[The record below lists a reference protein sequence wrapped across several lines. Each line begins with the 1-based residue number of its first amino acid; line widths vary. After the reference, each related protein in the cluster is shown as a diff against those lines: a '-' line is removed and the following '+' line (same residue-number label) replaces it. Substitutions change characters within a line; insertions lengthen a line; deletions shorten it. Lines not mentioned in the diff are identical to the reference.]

1 MDISKTL
8 SEIRPTLSSGS
19 LKTYTSLLKNLHK
32 KVFKTKEISKKSDFD
47 KCDEI
52 LDYLKELNPNQRK
65 TILSALVVISDKP
78 KYRELMLEDIK
89 SYSNEA
95 KKMEKTPAQEANWL
109 EANELNEVMANAKNT
124 ATALYKKQKLS
135 MNDLQ
140 NIQNYIIL
148 CLMSGVYIPPR
159 RSLDWTEFKIKNVD
173 KAEDN
178 YLDKNEFVFNRYKTA
193 RFYNEQ
199 RVSCPKELLS
209 ILKKWIKINADN
221 TEYLL
226 FDSNFEKLTS
236 VKLNQRFE
244 KIFGKKC
251 SVNILRHVYLTSKF
265 GDEIERSKKMNDVAE
280 DMGTSSAQ
288 VIGTYIKKE

>member
-1 MDISKTL
+1 MNISKAL
-8 SEIRPTLSSGS
+8 SEIRPTLSAGS
-19 LKTYTSLLKNLHK
+19 LKTYTSLLKSVHK
-32 KVFKTKEISKKSDFD
+32 NVFKDKEMVKSDFD
-47 KCDEI
+47 DCTKI
-52 LDYLKELNPNQRK
+52 LEYLKELKPNQRK
-65 TILSALVVISDKP
+65 TTLSGLVVISDKP
-78 KYRELMLEDIK
+78 KYREAMLQDIK
-89 SYSNEA
+89 EYSTEA
-95 KKMEKTPAQEANWL
+95 KKMDKSPSQEANWV
-109 EANELNEVMANAKNT
+109 EPTELNEVFATTKSN
-124 ATALYKKQKLS
+124 ATALYKKQKLTMS
-135 MNDLQ
+135 DLQ
-140 NIQNYIIL
+140 DIQNYIIL
-148 CLMSGVYIPPR
+148 CLTSGIYIPPR
-159 RSLDWTEFKIKNVD
+159 RSLDWTEFKTKNID

-178 YLDKNEFVFNRYKTA
+178 YLDKNEFVYNRYKTA
-193 RFYNEQ
+193 KFYNEQ

-244 KIFGKKC
+244 KIFGKKT

-265 GDEIERSKKMNDVAE
+265 GDEIERSKKMNAVAE

>member
-19 LKTYTSLLKNLHK
+19 LKTYTSLLKSVHK
-32 KVFKTKEISKKSDFD
+32 KVFKNKEMVKTDFD

-52 LDYLKELNPNQRK
+52 LNYLKDLSANQRK
-65 TILSALVVISDKP
+65 TILSGLVVISDKP
-78 KYRELMLEDIK
+78 KYREAMLQDIK
-89 SYSNEA
+89 SYSTEA
-95 KKMEKTPAQEANWL
+95 KKMEKTPSQEANWV
-109 EANELNEVMANAKNT
+109 EQNELDSVLNNAKNT
-124 ATALYKKQKLS
+124 ATALYKKQKLTMS
-135 MNDLQ
+135 DLQ
-140 NIQNYIIL
+140 DIQNYIIL
-148 CLMSGVYIPPR
+148 CLMSGRYIPPR
-159 RSLDWTEFKIKNVD
+159 RSLDWTEFKTKNID
-173 KAEDN
+173 KETDN
-178 YLDKNEFVFNRYKTA
+178 YLDKNEFVYNRYKTA
-193 RFYNEQ
+193 KFYNEQ

-244 KIFGKKC
+244 KIFGKKT
-251 SVNILRHVYLTSKF
+251 SVNILRHVYLTNAF
-265 GDEIERSKKMNDVAE
+265 GDEIERSKKMNNVAE

-288 VIGTYIKKE
+288 VIGTYIKKD